1 VAQGAEVSAVI
12 DEVTVLKD
20 VVDSQSKQIEEQSQR
35 ISDLLVE
42 LRILRNGLFGRR
54 RESIHPDQLQL
65 FEGDLAP
72 MEETEEVALPAR
84 TVTRKKKGHG
94 RGQFPAH
101 LPREEIRLVLPE
113 AERCCPD
120 CGDDMQAFGEEVCE
134 RGHIVP
140 VKLVVH
146 RYLRT
151 KYACKKGHAVKTAP
165 MPDGVVE
172 GGKYEAS
179 VYAHV
184 AVAKY
189 GDHLPLNRLQGI
201 FKRHGVHL
209 PRQSM
214 WDMLVRM
221 DQLVAQPVLRQ
232 MRTEL
237 LQEDV
242 LHADE
247 TPVTFRLEGAK
258 GTKTGYIWG
267 WRSLRERGSS
277 KVLIEFKTSRARAGP
292 RSFLGDWDKTLLT
305 DGYSGYDE
313 VTATN
318 GIARAGCWVHARRKF
333 KDALDAGIKSAALV
347 LRPVQ
352 RLFWIERAIKK
363 RAEAR
368 ELDWEGLVELR
379 RDVRR
384 RRSMRLV
391 NQIHAI
397 GQQLSTLRSTL
408 PKSALGKALRY
419 LANQKAPLDLSIS
432 DARLP
437 IHNNDAERDLRHI
450 AVGRK
455 NWLIFASE
463 RGGAVA
469 SRIYSLMLSCKEA
482 GVDPE
487 SYLEDVLSRVST
499 TSDKDIAELT
509 PWAWAAALRKET
521 SS

>member
-1 VAQGAEVSAVI
+1 M
-12 DEVTVLKD
+12 
-20 VVDSQSKQIEEQSQR
+20 
-35 ISDLLVE
+35 
-42 LRILRNGLFGRR
+42 RNGLFGRR
-54 RESIHPDQLQL
+54 RESINPDQLQL
-65 FEGDLAP
+65 FEDDIALAA
-72 MEETEEVALPAR
+72 ETEEIELPAR

-94 RGQFPAH
+94 RGKFPAH
-101 LPREEIRLVLPE
+101 LPREEIRLDLPE
-113 AERCCPD
+113 GERCCPD
-120 CGDDMQAFGEEVCE
+120 CGDEMRAFGEDVCE

-140 VKLVVH
+140 AKLVIH
-146 RYLRT
+146 RYIRA

-165 MPDGVVE
+165 MPEGVVD

-189 GDHLPLNRLQGI
+189 VDHLPLNRLQGI
-201 FKRHGVHL
+201 FKRHGVKL

-221 DQLVAQPVLRQ
+221 DELVAQPVLAQ
-232 MRTEL
+232 MRSEL

-247 TPVTFRLEGAK
+247 TPVTFRLEDAK
-258 GTKTGYIWG
+258 GTKKGYIWG
-267 WRSLRERGSS
+267 WRSLREREIS

-292 RSFLGDWDKTLLT
+292 RKFLGDWGKTLLT

-313 VTATN
+313 VTAAN
-318 GIARAGCWVHARRKF
+318 GISRAGCWVHSRRKF
-333 KDALDAGIKSAALV
+333 KDALDVGNKSSALI
-347 LRPVQ
+347 LRPMQ

-363 RAEAR
+363 RAKAR
-368 ELDWEGLVELR
+368 GLDWEGLVGLR
-379 RDVRR
+379 REVRQ
-384 RRSMRLV
+384 RRSMRV
-391 NQIHAI
+391 VTQIHAV
-397 GQQLSTLRSTL
+397 GAKLCRLRSTL
-408 PKSALGKALRY
+408 PKSPLGKALTY
-419 LANQKAPLDLSIS
+419 LSNQKDPLDLSVS

-482 GVDPE
+482 AVDPE
-487 SYLEDVLSRVST
+487 SYLEDVLGRVST
-499 TSDKDIAELT
+499 TASKDIAELT
-509 PWAWAAALRKET
+509 PWAWAAAHRQEAGT
-521 SS
+521 

>member
-1 VAQGAEVSAVI
+1 VAQGIESAVAV
-12 DEVTVLKD
+12 DEVAVLKE
-20 VVDSQSKQIEEQSQR
+20 VVDSQSQQIEELSGR
-35 ISDLLVE
+35 IKELLDE
-42 LRILRNGLFGRR
+42 LRIMRNGLFGRR

-65 FEGDLAP
+65 FEGEVAP
-72 MEETEEVALPAR
+72 PEETEEVDLPAR

-94 RGQFPAH
+94 RGQFPAS
-101 LPREEIRLVLPE
+101 LPRTEIRLDLTE

-120 CGDDMQAFGEEVCE
+120 CGDVMQAFGEDVCE

-140 VKLVVH
+140 AKLVVN

-151 KYACKKGHAVKTAP
+151 KYSCQKGHGVKTAP

-201 FKRHGVHL
+201 FKRHGVRL
-209 PRQSM
+209 ARQSM
-214 WDMLVRM
+214 WDMLVRL
-221 DQLVAQPVLRQ
+221 DEIVAQPVLKQ
-232 MRTEL
+232 MRAEL
-237 LQEDV
+237 LQEGA

-247 TPVTFRLEGAK
+247 TPVTFRLEDAK

-267 WRSLRERGSS
+267 WRSLRERGNS
-277 KVLIEFKTSRARAGP
+277 KVLIDFKTSRARAGP
-292 RSFLGDWDKTLLT
+292 RQFLGDWNGTLLT
-305 DGYSGYDE
+305 DAYSGYDE
-313 VTATN
+313 VTAAN
-318 GIARAGCWVHARRKF
+318 GIARAGCWVHVRRKF
-333 KDALDAGIKSAALV
+333 KDALDGGTKSAALV
-347 LRPVQ
+347 LRPMQ
-352 RLFWIERAIKK
+352 RLFWIERAIKR

-368 ELDWEGLVELR
+368 GLDWEGLVELR
-379 RDVRR
+379 REVRQ
-384 RRSMRLV
+384 RRSVRMV
-391 NQIHAI
+391 DQIHAV
-397 GQQLSTLRSTL
+397 GRHLCTLRSTL
-408 PKSALGKALRY
+408 PKSALGKALTY
-419 LANQKAPLDLSIS
+419 LSNQQAPLGLSVS

-469 SRIYSLMLSCKEA
+469 SRIYSLMLSCKES

-487 SYLEDVLSRVST
+487 SYLEDVLGRVSST
-499 TSDKDIAELT
+499 ADKDIAELT
-509 PWAWAAALRKET
+509 PWAWAAARREEAGA
-521 SS
+521 

>member
-1 VAQGAEVSAVI
+1 MVLGAESAVAI
-12 DEVTVLKD
+12 DEVAVLKE
-20 VVDSQSKQIEEQSQR
+20 VVDSQSQQIEEQADR
-35 ISDLLVE
+35 IKELLDE
-42 LRILRNGLFGRR
+42 LRIMRNGLFGRR

-65 FEGDLAP
+65 FEGDVALAV
-72 MEETEEVALPAR
+72 ETEQVELPAR
-84 TVTRKKKGHG
+84 TVIRKKKGHG

-101 LPREEIRLVLPE
+101 LPRKEIRLDLPE
-113 AERCCPD
+113 AERSCPE
-120 CGDDMQAFGEEVCE
+120 CGDDMQAFGEETCE

-140 VKLVVH
+140 AKLVVH

-189 GDHLPLNRLQGI
+189 CDHLPLNRLQGI
-201 FKRHGVHL
+201 FKRHGVRL

-214 WDMLVRM
+214 WDMLVRL
-221 DQLVAQPVLRQ
+221 DELVAQPVLRQ

-247 TPVTFRLEGAK
+247 TPVTFRLEDGK

-267 WRSLRERGSS
+267 WRSLRERSTS

-292 RSFLGDWDKTLLT
+292 RGFLGDWHKTLLT

-313 VTATN
+313 VTAVN

-333 KDALDAGIKSAALV
+333 KDALDTGAKSAALI

-352 RLFWIERAIKK
+352 RLFWIERAIKR
-363 RAEAR
+363 RAETKG
-368 ELDWEGLVELR
+368 LDWDGLVELR
-379 RDVRR
+379 REVRQ
-384 RRSMRLV
+384 RRSTRLV
-391 NQIHAI
+391 DQIHAI
-397 GQQLSTLRSTL
+397 GQQLCTLRSTL
-408 PKSALGKALRY
+408 PKSALGKALTY
-419 LANQKAPLDLSIS
+419 LANQKAPLDLSVS

-487 SYLEDVLSRVST
+487 SYLEDVLGRVST
-499 TSDKDIAELT
+499 TREKDIVELT
-509 PWAWAAALRKET
+509 PWAWAAARRDET
-521 SS
+521 SA